1 MLISEL
7 QSLLDKLS
15 LPCTFSELMTQCEL
29 NCIHPD
35 MIKELCERFQEEYS
49 EDDELIDESSFD
61 ELENYFDEE
70 FYRQDE

>member
-1 MLISEL
+1 MLLTEL

-35 MIKELCERFQEEYS
+35 MIKELTERFQEEYS
-49 EDDELIDESSFD
+49 NDELIDESSFD

-70 FYRQDE
+70 FYRQDD

>member
-1 MLISEL
+1 MLLTEL

-29 NCIHPD
+29 NNIHPD
-35 MIKELCERFQEEYS
+35 MIKELTERFQEEYPN
-49 EDDELIDESSFD
+49 DELIDESSFD

-70 FYRQDE
+70 FYKQDE

>member
-1 MLISEL
+1 MLLTEL

-35 MIKELCERFQEEYS
+35 RVKELHERFHEEYS
-49 EDDELIDESSFD
+49 DDELIDESSFD

-70 FYRQDE
+70 FYKQDD